1 MIRKIFTALLFSA
14 LTLNAMAQVDN
25 GQRIAITPV
34 VCDDLPLAAEAKN
47 ALSQKLLQMTTQN
60 GFGATSGAFVL
71 TATVNIVD
79 KMVTSTIPAQIVVD
93 LQVSAYIVNLTE
105 NFIAAET
112 TFNVRGMDTT
122 DTRAQVKAINSINAK
137 STAVRKFMASARE
150 KIIDY
155 YSGCVTTIIAKAQS
169 LADRGE
175 YEEAIA
181 VLAGVP
187 ENLEEYPI
195 VAEKMTAIYTQMVD
209 RFAAVALQDAKS
221 KIALKD
227 YIGALDALMAVDPS
241 STRFSEASTMVDTI
255 KMEIEELEKAA
266 KREKE
271 EREMREY
278 QLRLKEIEAKKE
290 LAMKFHDD
298 EVMLRK
304 AQIEASK
311 KSSEQSM
318 KSERSTQRVQ
328 KALSEWL
335 LGNK

>member
-34 VCDDLPLAAEAKN
+34 VSDELQLPAEAKR
-47 ALSQKLLQMTTQN
+47 ALNQKLLQMTTQN

-71 TATVNIVD
+71 TATVTTID
-79 KMVTSTIPAQIVVD
+79 KQVTATIPAQVIVD
-93 LQVSAYIVNLTE
+93 LEVSAYIVNLTE

-112 TFNVRGMDTT
+112 TFNVRGLEAT
-122 DTRAQVKAINSINAK
+122 DTKAQIKAINSINAK
-137 STAVRKFMASARE
+137 STAVRKFMATARE

-155 YSGCVTTIIAKAQS
+155 YSGRVTTVVAKAQS

-187 ENLEEYPI
+187 ECLEEYPI
-195 VAEKMTAIYTQMVD
+195 VAEKMTAMYTQMVD

-227 YIGALDALMAVDPS
+227 YEGALDALMGVDPS
-241 STRFSEASTMVDTI
+241 STRFQEASAMVEDIERT
-255 KMEIEELEKAA
+255 IEEQERKELE
-266 KREKE
+266 
-271 EREMREY
+271 
-278 QLRLKEIEAKKE
+278 LRLAEIEAKKE
-290 LAMKFHDD
+290 IAAMLSENEEMRRD
-298 EVMLRK
+298 
-304 AQIEASK
+304 AQIESSIK
-311 KSSEQSM
+311 CCEQCMQSDGSSENI
-318 KSERSTQRVQ
+318 Q
-328 KALSEWL
+328 KALAEWL
-335 LGNK
+335 FSQK